1 MKPVVPRSEAPVD
14 WAILLA
20 MAIGGGVYQPA
31 LQYGGGLKF
40 RVAPRLTMRAD
51 FGETWSANPKLV
63 KDSYKGYIPTGLDNS
78 YSTFIG
84 YVSTQF
90 KYVQQHST
98 AGFAFTF

>member
-1 MKPVVPRSEAPVD
+1 
-14 WAILLA
+14 
-20 MAIGGGVYQPA
+20 
-31 LQYGGGLKF
+31 
-40 RVAPRLTMRAD
+40 MRAD

-84 YVSTQF
+84 YGSTQF